1 MIDGTFTGLVDFAG
15 YPVGAGLAGTLPVP
29 PAGTLIGLLDFV
41 GYSVGGAQVV
51 PAIPAGTFIGLI
63 DFAGYSVGQ
72 GVGGIVARGHG
83 SQVGARKIL
92 YRMLLA
98 QHLEESRSVLDGQT
112 RLIRENFRH
121 RILQQ
126 RVEYEAEQAYQ
137 HELVVAATYSI
148 LLSEV

>member
-1 MIDGTFTGLVDFAG
+1 MPDGTFTGLIDFVG
-15 YPVGAGLAGTLPVP
+15 YPIALGEGQIPASG

-41 GYSVGGAQVV
+41 GY
-51 PAIPAGTFIGLI
+51 P
-63 DFAGYSVGQ
+63 VGQ

-98 QHLEESRSVLDGQT
+98 QHLEESHSILDGQT

-137 HELVVAATYSI
+137 HDLVVAATYSV
-148 LLSEV
+148 LLSEL